1 LRSLVQAAG
10 IAIGLAG
17 ASSLVGPADVTAQS
31 PLERGGFTLMLDL
44 GLQHDEAF
52 GTTESGLAGINL
64 GIGGFLSDRLALL
77 LRASGTNVDY
87 GPVRQVSGMAGPAL
101 QYWANDRL
109 GLTGGVGLGLWSIED
124 VNESG
129 LGLIMGVQFAV
140 WQSGRHSLFLGLD
153 YAPAFTDPGTVHN
166 IGILFGWQ
174 LL

>member
-1 LRSLVQAAG
+1 MIRQLPGHVAG
-10 IAIGLAG
+10 LLANL
-17 ASSLVGPADVTAQS
+17 S
-31 PLERGGFTLMLDL
+31 RG
-44 GLQHDEAF
+44 
-52 GTTESGLAGINL
+52 
-64 GIGGFLSDRLALL
+64 
-77 LRASGTNVDY
+77 
-87 GPVRQVSGMAGPAL
+87 QVV
-101 QYWANDRL
+101 
-109 GLTGGVGLGLWSIED
+109 LTGGVGLGLWSIED